1 MANPSASGGTLA
13 TVARNAG
20 YAVLGRGLNV
30 ALVPLFAVVTA
41 NALGPE
47 SFGRLAL
54 GLSLASLAQ
63 IAAEFGMPTM
73 LARTI
78 AVDRREASSLVGASL
93 AVSFLGSIVAGGIV
107 LGIALFI
114 DDRTTGLCAIILATG
129 VFFLALG
136 RVTEGVAAGF
146 ERFEFQIL
154 PSIARNV
161 AVTVLCLPFAVLFP
175 EHLLALAGVLVG
187 SWTIASLSA
196 AWFTAR
202 RLRVVAARP
211 AGARVLAAARAGI
224 PYAAMPLA
232 SMVYYRNDVWII
244 SALSG
249 AQDTGVYQAAY
260 ALLDWTNSLPSI
272 GAAVLLPTLS
282 GLFARDRENF
292 ASTLARYVRGV
303 SLGTPLLCAAALG
316 VCSILLPYYRTGY
329 GDSYKIGM
337 ILSLAA
343 APSTLNM
350 LAGTCLIVVHRPY
363 LPVVAVGLRRSRRL
377 SSMLLPYEPS
387 DRRGQQSWRS
397 AWSGCWRSRKRPSC
411 GGTSH
416 VRNGERRSCRLLGGA
431 LTGSVA
437 IGGAWF
443 LFGTGA
449 GLAAAVVYAL
459 LSCRTEPARE
469 AINSVRSLAA
479 LKWGKHKRRNETP
492 S

>member
-1 MANPSASGGTLA
+1 MANPSVSGGTLA

-114 DDRTTGLCAIILATG
+114 DDRTTGLCAMTLATG

-161 AVTVLCLPFAVLFP
+161 AVTVFCLPFAVLFP

-363 LPVVAVGLRRSRRL
+363 LPVVAVGLAAIAKAVLNALAVRAFGPQGAAVVAVGMEWLLAIAQTALMWRYLARSQ
-377 SSMLLPYEPS
+377 
-387 DRRGQQSWRS
+387 RGATIMSI
-397 AWSGCWRSRKRPSC
+397 
-411 GGTSH
+411 
-416 VRNGERRSCRLLGGA
+416 LGGA

-459 LSCRTEPARE
+459 LSCKTEPARE
-469 AINSVRSLAA
+469 AISSVRSIAA
-479 LKWGKHKRRNETP
+479 LKWGKLTGRNETP